1 MKTTDYN
8 KAKELIEKYA
18 RIETA
23 LRHATPEQAVIIHK
37 IHNRRGNSMPL
48 DSVQQCCNRMIIDRL
63 NIIAESMPS
72 QGYSMG
78 GEVRV
83 RFSKLTGVYDNRES
97 YAKSCKY
104 RPTYG
109 DYSVKLSLDELRN
122 IQVVGGLVTYIFP
135 NQRSKVKRCWW
146 FSSKGLKNHFELTRV
161 QGFLYGDYH
170 STNKDKAAREG
181 KRIEEN
187 IRLQAKEKAL
197 KERCMRKALRL
208 QYTFSDSLMA
218 GNCEAGTRAF
228 CMRLSLDAT
237 KSYRGNFLIKLATKK
252 STSSIPFVNRMI
264 EYRVFIKEYVLANY
278 SNI

>member
-1 MKTTDYN
+1 MKTTNYE
-8 KAKELIEKYA
+8 KAKELITKYA
-18 RIETA
+18 RNETA
-23 LRHATPEQAVIIHK
+23 LRHATPEQAVIINKMHK
-37 IHNRRGNSMPL
+37 RQGNSMPL
-48 DSVQQCCNRMIIDRL
+48 NSVQQFCDGMIIDRL
-63 NIIAESMPS
+63 NDIAESMPI

-78 GEVRV
+78 GEIKV
-83 RFSKLTGVYDNRES
+83 RFSKLTGVYDNCES
-97 YAKSCKY
+97 YARSCKY

-122 IQVVGGLVTYIFP
+122 IQIIGGLVTYIFP
-135 NQRSKVKRCWW
+135 DQKAKVKKCWW
-146 FSSKGLKNHFELTRV
+146 FSSKGTKNHFELTRV

-170 STNKDKAAREG
+170 HTNKDKAIIEG
-181 KRIEEN
+181 KKIEEY

-197 KERCMRKALRL
+197 KERCMKKALRL

-228 CMRLSLDAT
+228 CMRLGLDSS

-264 EYRVFIKEYVLANY
+264 EYKAKNL
-278 SNI
+278 